1 MGAEQHG
8 VALQVLQG
16 GVVQVEG
23 VHGGVGQLAGHEQ
36 LHLAGVGQVAVPGV
50 QLGVEHVVVVLHQAQ
65 QGDVLRPGHLL
76 DGLHPGVEPLE
87 LRQLP
92 VGPVVIVQQAV
103 PVHLRAVGDGAPPE
117 EADIVRAVGDALHG
131 PQHHLAGLGRRGRP
145 GGAAPRAGL
154 LLHNAE
160 VGAHRAHFHQVLAP
174 LPVV

>member
-1 MGAEQHG
+1 MALGVLLAGAGPQHQRAAGADILLQQLGPLGGEDFLVGAEQHG

-103 PVHLRAVGDGAPPE
+103 PV
-117 EADIVRAVGDALHG
+117 II
-131 PQHHLAGLGRRGRP
+131 
-145 GGAAPRAGL
+145 
-154 LLHNAE
+154 
-160 VGAHRAHFHQVLAP
+160 
-174 LPVV
+174 